1 MRTIKAKDIKSGMTV
16 EWYSY
21 GLTKRAVVKDVNLFP
36 GYENVRVKV
45 DEDYAHLLD
54 YDRDVVV
61 VLEAPKII
69 QPEEPT
75 SFGACVTVDS
85 RNFIRYTMG
94 YGGPSWSGDDDSV
107 ANWAELCNMGQVKI
121 VYKDPFS
128 ELDQ

>member
-16 EWYSY
+16 EWYSD

-36 GYENVRVKV
+36 GYENGRVKV

-61 VLEAPKII
+61 LEVPKII

-75 SFGACVTVDS
+75 SFGACVTVNNM
-85 RNFIRYTMG
+85 NFVRYVLD
-94 YGGPSWSGDDDSV
+94 YDGP
-107 ANWAELCNMGQVKI
+107 
-121 VYKDPFS
+121 
-128 ELDQ
+128 